1 MRNAAHYGRCLR
13 RAMQWD
19 GHGHG
24 LAQHQLHSSGLDDDP
39 GFEISVYPTL
49 ADFRAALAEL
59 GIAQEQSETY
69 ERCGVMLQAPGKRV
83 YIFNSNGNYGR
94 LDVEQKQ
101 MSNLGLLKD
110 RLMERIN
117 GARHVR
123 S

>member
-1 MRNAAHYGRCLR
+1 MPPKGGSLR
-13 RAMQWD
+13 RIHD
-19 GHGHG
+19 E
-24 LAQHQLHSSGLDDDP
+24 DP